1 MINHIT
7 PLTMDDF
14 LFDLERTREEK
25 NAQPKTNSKGGAA
38 NAGKETDKRRG
49 NSGILS

>member
-14 LFDLERTREEK
+14 LFDLGRVRDEK
-25 NAQPKTNSKGGAA
+25 PVHLKTNSKGGAA

>member
-1 MINHIT
+1 MNSHIT

-14 LFDLERTREEK
+14 LFEFERVKEEK
-25 NAQPKTNSKGGAA
+25 TAQLKTNSKGGAV